1 MKVYLSSPS
10 ERLMRELMSRCE
22 GIRLNILVSMAIL
35 PNNYEAFLKKFESI
49 ISTIIL
55 DNGAFSALNSNIGI
69 TTDQLLHKF
78 KQHCMEYKERYL
90 IIFSPDFEFGPDGF
104 EKNYENFLDMEELG
118 IDVAPVIHNLNN
130 GEIEAYLSHNPEYI
144 AIGQCQGRRNPG
156 NLFPSVY
163 GLHNHGVKVHLFGI
177 TEFDLLAGCPAYS
190 CDSKS
195 WLDDST
201 TGVVRFWNP
210 ERQEQNKTD
219 IIYFPDYLGQK
230 RNGTISRYDYKYL
243 DVFESF
249 TKARLDLTMDDF
261 LGLDAGLSREM
272 ANAVYYHDLSQI
284 ITDIHILEGIVL

>member
-10 ERLMRELMSRCE
+10 EKLMQELMLRCE

-35 PNNYEAFLKKFESI
+35 PNNYETFLKKFESI
-49 ISTIIL
+49 INSIIL
-55 DNGAFSALNSNIGI
+55 DNGAFSALNSNIGM

-78 KQHCMEYKERYL
+78 KKHCEKHNDRYQ

-104 EKNYENFLDMEELG
+104 EKNYEYFLDMEELG

-130 GEIEAYLSHNPEYI
+130 GEIEAYLTHNPEYI
-144 AIGQCQGRRNPG
+144 AIGQCKGRKNRN
-156 NLFPSVY
+156 NLFPAVY
-163 GLHNHGVKVHLFGI
+163 RLNNHGVKVHLFGI
-177 TEFDLLAGCPAYS
+177 TEVDLLVGCPAFS

-195 WLDDST
+195 WLDDAT

-210 ERQEQNKTD
+210 ERQSQNKTD

-230 RNGTISRYDYKYL
+230 RKGTISRYDYQYL
-243 DVFESF
+243 DIFESF
-249 TKARLDLTMDDF
+249 MTSRLGLTMDDF
-261 LGLDAGLSREM
+261 LGLNAGLSREL

-284 ITDIHILEGIVL
+284 ITDIHISEGIVL

>member
-10 ERLMRELMSRCE
+10 ERLMQELMLRCE

-35 PNNYEAFLKKFESI
+35 PNNYEKFLKKYESI

-55 DNGAFSALNSNIGI
+55 DNGAFSALNSNIGM

-78 KQHCMEYKERYL
+78 KKHCEKHNYRYH

-104 EKNYENFLDMEELG
+104 EKNYEHFLDMEELG
-118 IDVAPVIHNLNN
+118 IDVAPVVHNLDN
-130 GEIEAYLSHNPEYI
+130 GEIDAYLSHNPKHI
-144 AIGQCQGRRNPG
+144 AFGQCKGRRNPN
-156 NLFPSVY
+156 NLFPSIY
-163 GLHNHGVKVHLFGI
+163 RLDNHGVKVHLFGI

-195 WLDDST
+195 WLDDAT
-201 TGVVRFWNP
+201 TGVVRFWNS

-219 IIYFPDYLGQK
+219 IIYFPEFLGQK
-230 RNGTISRYDYKYL
+230 RDGTIPYYDYQCL

-249 TKARLDLTMDDF
+249 IKERLGLTLDDF
-261 LGLDAGLSREM
+261 LGLNAGLSREL
-272 ANAVYYHDLSQI
+272 ANAAYYHDLSQI
-284 ITDIHILEGIVL
+284 ITDIHISEGIVL